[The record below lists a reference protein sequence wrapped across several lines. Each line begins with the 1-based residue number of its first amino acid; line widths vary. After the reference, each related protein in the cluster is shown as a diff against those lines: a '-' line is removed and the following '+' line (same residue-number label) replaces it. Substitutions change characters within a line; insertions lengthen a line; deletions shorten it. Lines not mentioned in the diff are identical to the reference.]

1 MEKSL
6 ARYFKAESVEGTSD
20 AHMCTED
27 AFVCVLVS
35 REAEF
40 WKLELHPR
48 FFLYKIKSALILYL
62 MHSSNIFLWYAGIFL
77 C

>member
-6 ARYFKAESVEGTSD
+6 ARYFKAENIEGTSD

-40 WKLELHPR
+40 WK
-48 FFLYKIKSALILYL
+48 
-62 MHSSNIFLWYAGIFL
+62 
-77 C
+77 

>member
-6 ARYFKAESVEGTSD
+6 ARYFKAENIEGTSD

-40 WKLELHPR
+40 GNKNYIPVFSYTKLKAP
-48 FFLYKIKSALILYL
+48 
-62 MHSSNIFLWYAGIFL
+62 
-77 C
+77 